1 MVPSF
6 SLAVLPGK
14 LAVCRLPAETSLPG
28 WASGS
33 SFLCM
38 TRTAEELSV
47 VVAEDRVP
55 AGVECQGEFRALR
68 VEGKL
73 DFSAVGILA
82 ALARPL
88 AEAGISILAISTYDT
103 DYVLVRQGDL
113 GRALAALR
121 AAGHNVEEL

>member
-1 MVPSF
+1 MAPKL

-14 LAVCRLPAETSLPG
+14 LAVCRLPPEAPLPA

-33 SFLCM
+33 FLCV

-47 VVAEDRVP
+47 VVAQERVP
-55 AGVECQGEFRALR
+55 PGVECQREFRALR

-88 AEAGISILAISTYDT
+88 AEAGISILAISTFDT
-103 DYVLVRQGDL
+103 DYVLVKQGEL

-121 AAGHNVEEL
+121 AAGHTVQER